1 MTISGNF
8 LTPWALTELSEEAA
22 IEIMGLRK
30 YEATISVDK
39 PELNWMVSVI
49 FGCTGT
55 VVSQGETYKTTQT
68 YNYGLNIMVKKP
80 GDSQGYGLD
89 FVKVLDKVGKVSENI
104 LIKLNEEDPK
114 KSIVI
119 ATPK

>member
-1 MTISGNF
+1 
-8 LTPWALTELSEEAA
+8 
-22 IEIMGLRK
+22 
-30 YEATISVDK
+30 
-39 PELNWMVSVI
+39 MVSVI